1 MNKTIVRFTL
11 HKSKK
16 RWLVIGTSLLVAAGL
31 SSIGP
36 TQVQAA
42 ADSPTTAVPT
52 AETLRPEDAN
62 ATSVSENPTNGTVQ
76 SETGDRIVAPEA
88 ASAPL
93 ENDHVAVTPASVPAA
108 TTTEQTNTAE
118 HTPQSTAQP
127 ESDNTVASAVD
138 TPAPSEQVTPAP
150 TSGPLIQRTES
161 TGKAGMPTATST
173 DKLADTTAAVDTVDA
188 HPTEASATA
197 DGSEKT
203 TTTTASTHDTAQRD
217 DTQKSPLTATAA
229 LAAAKTLSIQGGTL
243 TDWIPD
249 VHFRNQVIEA
259 LQEAKLLPA
268 GQGADKVTPAMIAA
282 LTNLQLGTMVEAVAP
297 DGVKAPDVRTADP
310 QSSVSDLTGIGIFS
324 GLQKL
329 TLTDNSFTTVP
340 DEISQLT
347 NLTELVITRNQQLTH
362 IGDLSGLQN
371 VTNLKITNNG
381 KLAELPASIAT
392 LTNVSG
398 TLDLHGN
405 SFTVLPDLSSLQ
417 KVTTLDLNNNRLT
430 DIAGGRL
437 DQLTNLTTLNLG
449 SYDGANYQEFIT
461 GVGHDLN
468 SSGQLTNPDF
478 FDAVP
483 RGENNVHLNYDPRT
497 PAPNMTLL
505 TGNTTYTYAYPDVF
519 TEPDL
524 AHYNHLSTLPAAL
537 SQLTNLQSLNLVGND
552 LTDLPTT
559 FSQLHNL
566 TNLQLGNNR
575 FTTIP
580 AAVQALVGTNPKLSL
595 SFSNYLANYPSF
607 GTYRNQNSI
616 LQSEICDISTGTFRI
631 AGWNPAQDQ
640 VLSQVIKFPQHY
652 VVTYNSTNFTIL
664 DAANPLVP
672 GEKVN
677 DSQLI
682 QINGIYYLGPETLVT
697 SPTAKT
703 GVVIQQFVHYPNNQ
717 PNGTDHLGKKTAGSL
732 NAWNFGNGYYG
743 GMYGATNDVFTVGA
757 ANQTR
762 DTQGNVLPLYPYQDP
777 YLAQGPSTPTT
788 WRGVL
793 GQNFYYMI
801 LLPRNWSPDGD
812 NLNKTYAL
820 NFSVGGKYAEN
831 APDGGASNGTGAMNG
846 FIQPDST
853 GYSMVATTDVTF
865 VMDGALA
872 VQGKA
877 SSIPQG
883 HVWDPAQ
890 GFAGAVR
897 NDTDQTTI
905 TSWYD
910 ATGKVNPGLGV
921 QLHEVVPTNKG
932 LQVLRT
938 FKDAADFNQNAT
950 AYQYAD
956 NLHTAF
962 AYGPDGQKI
971 QRFYV
976 ATYNYLDKTSNPV
989 QVLVT
994 DDSTLALKDSTTTA
1008 NALWCLT
1015 DAGFAATDPDGTT
1028 PLAETTTATT
1038 DQVALTIVDD
1048 ADPSVIYDTV
1058 DAFNAGKQAGHTY
1071 TVTAKTYD
1079 QRATSGQSTQLFFLK
1094 EAQAK
1099 ITVTKEAVKLQYG
1112 LHGTDGKTYDGLPG
1126 VLDPTK
1132 YQVTVSDGT
1141 SYQPVAGDLA
1151 FQETRVV
1158 APGSYHVI
1166 LTPDGTAHVQAGQPA
1181 AVWTFDGSRGTY
1193 LITPKDEPTPPV
1205 NPDNPNPPVN
1215 PVTPDNPNPPVN
1227 PDTPNRPV
1235 NPVTPDQPST
1245 PVTPAEP
1252 NEPAKPDEPSVP
1264 ETPTKPGTGTD
1275 NTNTSTAGSSRL
1287 TPTSMRTVQNASPQV
1302 AGLAVKQVAARLP
1315 QTDEKTSF
1323 GLMIAGLIS
1332 TLLAGF
1338 GLLKM
1343 KRRDEDNGDEQ

>member
-16 RWLVIGTSLLVAAGL
+16 RWLVIGTSLLVVAGL
-31 SSIGP
+31 SSFTPGRA
-36 TQVQAA
+36 QAA
-42 ADSPTTAVPT
+42 TDGAGTAVP
-52 AETLRPEDAN
+52 AKDTLRSGQDN
-62 ATSVSENPTNGTVQ
+62 ATAVSENPT
-76 SETGDRIVAPEA
+76 SESLALGRDAGLAAPEP

-93 ENDHVAVTPASVPAA
+93 ENDHVAVTPAMAPAV
-108 TTTEQTNTAE
+108 TTTEQRETVD
-118 HTPQSTAQP
+118 HTPETIGKADLNPSAAATTPTEPA
-127 ESDNTVASAVD
+127 TV
-138 TPAPSEQVTPAP
+138 PP
-150 TSGPLIQRTES
+150 TSAPLTQPADSVQSSEKALASLPNGPTIE
-161 TGKAGMPTATST
+161 A
-173 DKLADTTAAVDTVDA
+173 ADSPNAPA
-188 HPTEASATA
+188 A
-197 DGSEKT
+197 DGKNESN
-203 TTTTASTHDTAQRD
+203 TASTEETPTKDSPAGETAQ
-217 DTQKSPLTATAA
+217 KAPVTAKDA
-229 LAAAKTLSIQGGTL
+229 LANAQTLSTQGGTL
-243 TDWIPD
+243 TNWIPD
-249 VHFRNQVIEA
+249 VNFRNQVIAA
-259 LQEAKLLPA
+259 LQTAKLLPA
-268 GQGADKVTPAMIAA
+268 GQGADQVTPAMISA
-282 LTNLQLGTMVEAVAP
+282 LTSLQLGRMVEATAP
-297 DGVKAPDVRTADP
+297 DGVKAPDVQTADP
-310 QSSVSDLTGIGIFS
+310 QQSVADLTGIGIFS

-329 TLTDNSFTTVP
+329 TLTDNRFTTVP

-347 NLTELVITRNQQLTH
+347 NLTDLVITRNQQLTH
-362 IGDLSGLQN
+362 IGDLSGLHN
-371 VTNLKITNNG
+371 VTNLAITNNG
-381 KLAELPASIAT
+381 KLTELPASIST
-392 LTNVSG
+392 LTNVTG

-405 SFTVLPDLSSLQ
+405 SFTALPDLSSLQ

-430 DIAGGRL
+430 DIADGHL
-437 DQLTNLTTLNLG
+437 DQLTHLTTLNLG

-461 GVGHDLN
+461 GLGHDLN
-468 SSGQLTNPDF
+468 SGGDLANPDF

-497 PAPNMTLL
+497 PVPNMTLR

-524 AHYNHLSTLPAAL
+524 AHYNHLSALPAAL
-537 SQLTNLQSLNLVGND
+537 GQLTNLQSLNLVGND

-575 FTTIP
+575 FTAIP

-616 LQSEICDISTGTFRI
+616 LQSEIWDTSTGGFRI

-652 VVTYNSTNFTIL
+652 VVTYNSTSFTIL

-717 PNGTDHLGKKTAGSL
+717 PNGTDHLGQKTAGSL
-732 NAWNFGNGYYG
+732 NAWNFGDGYYG
-743 GMYGATNDVFTVGA
+743 GMYDATNDVFTVGT

-762 DTQGNVLPLYPYQDP
+762 DSQGNVLPLYPYQDP

-865 VMDGALA
+865 VLDGALA
-872 VQGKA
+872 VQGKS

-910 ATGKVNPGLGV
+910 TAGKVNPGLGV
-921 QLHEVVPTNKG
+921 QLYEVVPTNKG

-950 AYQYAD
+950 AFQYAD

-971 QRFYV
+971 QRFYI

-989 QVLVT
+989 QILVT
-994 DDSTLALKDSTTTA
+994 DDSTLTLKDSTTTA
-1008 NALWCLT
+1008 NTQWHLA
-1015 DAGFAATDPDGTT
+1015 DAAFAATDPNGTT

-1038 DQVALTIVDD
+1038 DQVAVTIVDD
-1048 ADPSVIYDTV
+1048 ADPSVVYDTV
-1058 DAFNAGKQAGHTY
+1058 AAFNAGKRAGHTY

-1079 QRATSGQSTQLFFLK
+1079 QRAASGQSTQLFLLK

-1099 ITVTKEAVKLQYG
+1099 ITVTKDAVQLHYG
-1112 LHGTDGKTYDGLPG
+1112 LHGTDGKVYDGQPG

-1141 SYQPVAGDLA
+1141 TYQPVAGDLA
-1151 FQETRVV
+1151 FQESPVV

-1166 LTPDGTAHVQAGQPA
+1166 LTPAGTAHVQAGQPA

-1193 LITPKDEPTPPV
+1193 VITPKDEPTPPV

-1215 PVTPDNPNPPVN
+1215 PVTPDNPNPPVI
-1227 PDTPNRPV
+1227 PDTPNPPV
-1235 NPVTPDQPST
+1235 NPVTPDQPHT

-1252 NEPAKPDEPSVP
+1252 NEPAKPDKPSVP
-1264 ETPTKPGTGTD
+1264 ETPTKPDTRTD
-1275 NTNTSTAGSSRL
+1275 NTHTSTAGSSRL
-1287 TPTSMRTVQNASPQV
+1287 TPTSTRTVQNKAPQV
-1302 AGLAVKQVAARLP
+1302 AGQAVKQAAARLP

-1332 TLLAGF
+1332 TLLAGV

-1343 KRRDEDNGDEQ
+1343 KRRDEDNEDEQ